1 MNLSRKLSI
10 LAALAAVVVYFGGAN
25 AADEDK
31 KPDCKAVMKTQNT
44 IRGAILP
51 KKGEP
56 NWEEAS
62 KKSKT
67 WLAAAEG
74 LGKNEPPVGDKDS
87 WKEQTGKY
95 VTNVKAVDEAVTK
108 KDAAAVSKALGT
120 FSASCMGCHSK
131 HKPKAK

>member
-25 AADEDK
+25 AADEKTLDV
-31 KPDCKAVMKTQNT
+31 KACMKCQNMV
-44 IRGAILP
+44 RGGLIP

-62 KKSKT
+62 KKSKA
-67 WLAAAEG
+67 WLNAAESI
-74 LGKNEPPVGDKDS
+74 GKNAPPIGEKDS

-95 VTNVKAVDEAVTK
+95 LTNVKAVDEAVTK
-108 KDAAAVSKALGT
+108 KDAAAVSKSLAT
-120 FSASCMGCHSK
+120 FGASCGGCHSK
-131 HKPKAK
+131 HKPK